1 MMSPGTLHIG
11 SVRTHVLSDGIYWT
25 DGGGAWGVVPR
36 ALWERVSPPDAQ
48 GRIPMELRCLLIESS
63 AGLVLVDTGYGD
75 KLTPKQ
81 REILNLSGERRLLG
95 EIASLGYRPED
106 VRYVINTHLHADHC
120 GGNTLPAPTTGAD
133 VGQGSPRAY
142 APTFPNAT
150 YMMQRLELADAMY
163 PNERTRNTYRSENFL
178 PFAHLAHGDDAQES
192 TPGSSVLNILSG
204 DTQVTPE
211 VRTIVTPGHTRAHR
225 VVIIE
230 SRGES
235 AVFLADMVG
244 WAVSLERLAWV
255 PAFDVEPLVSIE
267 SKRSLRDWAMR
278 RDALLLFQHDMT
290 MVTGRLTRD
299 GERWRVNPEPLPEP
313 APFQE
318 AA

>member
-1 MMSPGTLHIG
+1 MPPQTLHIG

-25 DGGGAWGVVPR
+25 DSGGAWGVVPR
-36 ALWERVSPPDAQ
+36 TLWEKVSTPDAL
-48 GRIPMELRCLLIESS
+48 GRIPMALRCLLIEAS

-75 KLTPKQ
+75 KLTSKQ
-81 REILNLSGERRLLG
+81 REILSLSGERRLLG
-95 EIASLGYRPED
+95 EMAALGYRPED

-120 GGNTLPAPTTGAD
+120 GGNTLPASDGAE
-133 VGQGSPRAY
+133 VSPRFY

-150 YMMQRLELADAMY
+150 YFVQRLELADATY
-163 PNERTRNTYRSENFL
+163 PNERTRNTYFSENFL
-178 PFAHLAHGDDAQES
+178 PLADLRLADG
-192 TPGSSVLNILSG
+192 TGVLNIQSG
-204 DTQVTPE
+204 DNQVTPE
-211 VRTIVTPGHTRAHR
+211 VRTIVTPGHTRGHQ

-235 AVFLADMVG
+235 AVFLADLVG
-244 WAVSLERLAWV
+244 WAASLERLAWV

-267 SKRSLRDWAMR
+267 SKRSLRDWALR

-290 MVTGRLTRD
+290 MVAGRIKRD
-299 GERWRVNPEPLPEP
+299 GERWRVDPEPLSEP
-313 APFQE
+313 APGQE